1 MVKHLFCFIV
11 LGVLCACSDLRN
23 GEIEKLVGTRS
34 NLAIFNYCDDEN
46 EISLKDSKKI
56 AYLNET
62 EENLKKVE
70 ASYNDFQKFIYQSHL
85 KEGYDRIESCRNH
98 LTKQIKE
105 NHKKYLEEKK
115 LQEEQE
121 KRWEKQR
128 KEEFEKYGMNRCD
141 MGSLWMYVARATN
154 PPKGCMVSIE
164 QEIMFFSVMQQIP
177 DGTLVH
183 GSLPGDYSYLPDYGD
198 YTFFI
203 ERSKKD
209 MEKTDNQI
217 IAPGLFEYVGNFQYY
232 SIFGAER
239 TVPKFKRLK

>member
-1 MVKHLFCFIV
+1 MLWDDYCY
-11 LGVLCACSDLRN
+11 D
-23 GEIEKLVGTRS
+23 EK
-34 NLAIFNYCDDEN
+34 
-46 EISLKDSKKI
+46 EISLEKSEKI
-56 AYLNET
+56 TYLDKT
-62 EENLKKVE
+62 EKSLKE
-70 ASYNDFQKFIYQSHL
+70 IESSYNDFQKFIYKIHL
-85 KEGYDRIESCRNH
+85 EEGYERIESCRSK
-98 LTKQIKE
+98 LTAQIKE
-105 NHKKYLEEKK
+105 NRKKYLEEKK
-115 LQEEQE
+115 RQEERE
-121 KRWEKQR
+121 RKWKQQR
-128 KEEFEKYGMNRCD
+128 EEEFKKYGKNRCD
-141 MGSLWMYVARATN
+141 MENLWMYVTRATN

-209 MEKTDNQI
+209 MEKTDNQM